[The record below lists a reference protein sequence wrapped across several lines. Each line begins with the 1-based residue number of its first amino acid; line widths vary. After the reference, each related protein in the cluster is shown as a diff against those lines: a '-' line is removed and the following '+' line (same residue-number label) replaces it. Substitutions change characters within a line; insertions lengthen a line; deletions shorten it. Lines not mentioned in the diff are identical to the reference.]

1 MTRCLALFAV
11 SALVMACG
19 PRHQTFDAG
28 PDDSGVDAGVDA
40 GRVRGDD
47 PPTGWTVAI
56 PVPAD
61 AGTLT
66 HFGVSVSSVGDQFG
80 QPLIAG
86 LIDDPNG
93 DGDRSDTRLIFT
105 RWDGTAK
112 AFSPSQLIEVVG
124 AIDVSAPTRQVSI
137 ARDDVTGRIGI
148 AYVKSDQ
155 SIRLAFS
162 DDEGANFSLVT
173 VTSTAAPYS
182 NPSLALH
189 DGVTHLAYLK
199 GTVLTYATGA
209 SSLVEHPVE
218 GTMLGLA
225 GQPVSLA
232 LDSAY
237 QPGIAAFQVRGPGA
251 AAAVA
256 FWRPGSM
263 PTAIAD
269 SNGLD
274 VSPSLLRPSVALT
287 FAGTTPHVAYHL
299 RRTPET
305 NTDSDPELFYAVATD
320 GTGTSW
326 KTPVAIPR
334 NDTGLGAVHSTRWYE
349 AITVDATGN
358 IAIGA
363 NFYLHG
369 GVTLCGGPK
378 LARSSD
384 GLTFQTCAPNPTPV
398 QFAGEWLTMWHHQPG
413 KLTMVFAYDLPNGSR
428 SNPLIKPGFVMWR
441 EP

>member
-1 MTRCLALFAV
+1 MTRCLALLAF

-19 PRHQTFDAG
+19 PRHQTVDAG
-28 PDDSGVDAGVDA
+28 PDDAGIDAGVDA

-47 PPTGWTVAI
+47 PPTGWSVAI
-56 PVPAD
+56 PTPAD
-61 AGTLT
+61 AGSLT
-66 HFGVSVSSVGDQFG
+66 HYGVSVSSTGDQFG

-86 LIDDPNG
+86 LIDDPNA

-105 RWDGTAK
+105 RWDGTAR
-112 AFSPSQLIEVVG
+112 AFAPSQLIEVVG
-124 AIDVSAPTRQVSI
+124 AIDVSHPNRQVSI

-155 SIRLAFS
+155 SLRLAFS
-162 DDEGANFSLVT
+162 DDEGANFTLVA
-173 VTSTAAPYS
+173 VSTSPGAYS
-182 NPSLALH
+182 NPSLVLH
-189 DGVTHLAYLK
+189 DGVTHLAYQK
-199 GTVLTYATGA
+199 GTTLTYATGA
-209 SSLVEHPVE
+209 SSLVEQPVP
-218 GTMLGLA
+218 GPAVGLA
-225 GQPVSLA
+225 APVSLV
-232 LDSAY
+232 LDSAFE
-237 QPGIAAFQVRGPGA
+237 PGVAYFQLVGAGP

-263 PTAIAD
+263 PTVIAD
-269 SNGLD
+269 SNGVD

-287 FAGTTPHVAYHL
+287 FVGTTPHVAYHL
-299 RRTPET
+299 RRTVET

-320 GTGTSW
+320 GTGTTW

-334 NDTGLGAVHSTRWYE
+334 NDTGLGAFHSTRWYE
-349 AITVDATGN
+349 AIAVDTMGN
-358 IAIGA
+358 LAIGA

-378 LARSSD
+378 LARSTD

-398 QFAGEWLTMWHHQPG
+398 QFAGTWLTMWHHRPG
-413 KLTMVFAYDLPNGSR
+413 KLTMVFAYDLPEGSR
-428 SNPLIKPGFVMWR
+428 ANPLIKPGFLIWR